1 MLKIISQFVKFG
13 IVGLSNTIISYIV
26 YAALIYIGMPYLIA
40 SITGFVVG
48 VLNSFLWNNLYVFK
62 KNDNEK
68 RNPWLTLTK
77 TFLAYAGT
85 GLVMANIL
93 LILFIE
99 KYGISKYVAPLITLL
114 ITVPLNFIINK
125 YWSFRIEKKE
135 NGET

>member
-1 MLKIISQFVKFG
+1 
-13 IVGLSNTIISYIV
+13 
-26 YAALIYIGMPYLIA
+26 MPYLIA